1 MQPNSITYVPHDI
14 GMFDPKLVRWANVSA
29 LMRQRYGKENMLRLS
44 KEAGVAIASI
54 QRMRD
59 ENTSI
64 GIDIVAKVANV
75 FDLLPWQLL
84 FPNLDPKNPPVLGIT
99 EAEKRLYSSL
109 RIAAQE
115 IAVYQVKPKTIA
127 S

>member
-1 MQPNSITYVPHDI
+1 MS
-14 GMFDPKLVRWANVSA
+14 FDPKLVLWTNVSA
-29 LMRQRYGKENMLRLS
+29 LMLDRYGKINMQRLS
-44 KEAGVAIASI
+44 KEAGVGIASI

-64 GIDIVAKVANV
+64 GIDIVAKVASA

-84 FPNLDPKNPPVLGIT
+84 FPSLDPKNPPVLCIT
-99 EAEKRLYSSL
+99 NEERNLYNRL

-115 IAVYQVKPKTIA
+115 VATYQLPKREA
-127 S
+127 AHDHGEHD